1 MLYYYFKLDDYF
13 NTTQR
18 YFYFLDGVFRSC
30 DRGKKEVL
38 DELKIPDSTYRT
50 NRLKP
55 KARNSWTY
63 MPIVEYFGYNM
74 LDSTK
79 QKQYEKCLAKIF
91 HNIYFKNTESLKKLK
106 VELEEYINENN
117 YLKPIFILFRVLVT
131 YALID
136 RYSEQKRVVEEDL
149 EYLDYFKKNYFT
161 EDLQFLLLIIK
172 YFFGKKVNLVEIE
185 NYAHRCKGIVW
196 FYYYLSGTINYLNK
210 NDREALSYYELVLDI
225 FLKDFNIDRY
235 ASMINNISFIYNYS
249 GKYALGLE
257 KSSQLVN
264 YAVSDSNVSNNV
276 KYCIKHYLF
285 SAFMLNKYEDIC
297 EFFDEI
303 EDDSYLGDI
312 YIVIAYFTHK
322 IVYGKESIL
331 PNNIINRI
339 SKSDNLQEVVKMI
352 NNKKLDVDCLIK
364 MFNLPYWSKI
374 IEKMQVDISKIK

>member
-79 QKQYEKCLAKIF
+79 QKQYEKCLARIYHYF
-91 HNIYFKNTESLKKLK
+91 YFRDNNILEKLSK
-106 VELEEYINENN
+106 ELEEYINENN
-117 YLKPIFILFRVLVT
+117 YLKPIFILFRIIIQFSSVNK
-131 YALID
+131 
-136 RYSEQKRVVEEDL
+136 YSGQKMMVEEDL
-149 EYLDYFKKNYFT
+149 KYLDYFKKNYFT
-161 EDLQFLLLIIK
+161 EDLQFLLLILK
-172 YFFGKKVNLVEIE
+172 SYFGEKVNTAEIE
-185 NYAHRCKGIVW
+185 VYTLKYKKLLWLHYFLQGS
-196 FYYYLSGTINYLNK
+196 YNYLQK
-210 NDREALSYYELVLDI
+210 KDQDALTYYELALDI

-235 ASMINNISFIYNYS
+235 SVLINNISFIYNYY

-257 KSSQLVN
+257 KSSQLLS
-264 YAVSDSNVSNNV
+264 YAISDSNVSNNV
-276 KYCIKHYLF
+276 KYCTKHYLF
-285 SAFMLNKYEDIC
+285 SAFMLSKYEDIC

-312 YIVIAYFTHK
+312 YIVVAYFTHK
-322 IVYGKESIL
+322 IVYGKESVL
-331 PNNIINRI
+331 PSNLTNRI
-339 SKSDNLQEVVKMI
+339 SKSNNLQEVVKMI